1 MVEEEDSTDSCV
13 KSEIFGVNMPL
24 RSDGGD
30 MTKED
35 RRRQLLEFMK
45 EHPLALP
52 PLLIYRN
59 LKLHMDV
66 TFTVDSV
73 RNYLDE
79 FAEEGLVKMVEKE
92 PLDDGDLVEA
102 EAGTRPYYIITEEG
116 RAYLED

>member
-1 MVEEEDSTDSCV
+1 MGESRERPDSCV
-13 KSEIFGVNMPL
+13 KSEVFGVNMPL
-24 RSDGGD
+24 RHDGGD

-35 RRRQLLEFMK
+35 RRRKLLEFMV

-59 LKLHMDV
+59 LKLHKDV

-92 PLDDGDLVEA
+92 SLDDGQLKEA
-102 EAGTRPYYIITEEG
+102 EAGTRPYYIISERG
-116 RAYLED
+116 REYLED